1 VVVVGTG
8 TASAPWARKL
18 HSSQVAAPLLEIL
31 LEDLEADAKAH
42 PRPDLLGRGSRA
54 PASVSLPQKAPPAR
68 TAADELR
75 HNLISN

>member
-8 TASAPWARKL
+8 AATEPWARKL
-18 HSSQVAAPLLEIL
+18 HSSQVATPLLEAL

-42 PRPDLLGRGSRA
+42 PRSDLIRSRPRA
-54 PASVSLPQKAPPAR
+54 PSTVSLPQKAPGAR

-75 HNLISN
+75 RNLIAN